1 MKHWL
6 NIKNS
11 ITNLLFKKLEIKKD
25 LEMSDNTLSQKENMY
40 PEINI
45 KAMNQAVNTIWLLA
59 QRQTSGIEIIND
71 KVKRI
76 SLYSREFDEMMRDSL
91 AQLAPVLKQLTSD
104 AAFQTIAQIDEA
116 LADPSL
122 SKDDRE
128 ALTLER
134 NNLLQ
139 NLSKDIDNVIVSFTG
154 RTNKLTNKISDI
166 SDMVIAERLQ
176 DLVTQAESQ
185 KTELQSDIDPKTEKR
200 NKLDADRE
208 KIIESQDVIRQNNI
222 ADMFKDFIPSA
233 KDIDGLDFT
242 QPKKEA
248 IKQAIKQGAEI
259 ARKILGK
266 VSEGLK
272 YIDLADAR
280 MKLSDQIDQ
289 LITETDELKAKIR
302 EVELRLS
309 GLKDVMQIDTERTT
323 LLTEAVKIEQ
333 VWISFAEQLHKLSN
347 DEINQQD
354 LSNLINGQLD
364 FLNNLTLQ
372 YNKLK

>member
-1 MKHWL
+1 
-6 NIKNS
+6 
-11 ITNLLFKKLEIKKD
+11 
-25 LEMSDNTLSQKENMY
+25 MSDNTLSQKENMY